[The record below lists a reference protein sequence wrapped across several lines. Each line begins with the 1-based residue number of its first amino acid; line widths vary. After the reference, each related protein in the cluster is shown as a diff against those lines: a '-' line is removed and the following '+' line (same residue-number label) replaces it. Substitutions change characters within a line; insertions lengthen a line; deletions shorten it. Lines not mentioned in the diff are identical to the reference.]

1 LPRLKIRIARVVVR
15 HASAG
20 IRIPTEPPV
29 SVDELLRDGAAAV
42 HALRRIMQTNLI
54 LVAALAWC
62 IGVWVGAVAL
72 VELYVL

>member
-1 LPRLKIRIARVVVR
+1 
-15 HASAG
+15 
-20 IRIPTEPPV
+20 
-29 SVDELLRDGAAAV
+29 
-42 HALRRIMQTNLI
+42 MQTDLI